1 MDGFRVYVDQVEEK
15 IYVYIPMFECFL
27 LFFIKLSWWVKWQFN
42 MLLNLKEKKTNMQWI
57 AVIFSHFL

>member
-27 LFFIKLSWWVKWQFN
+27 LFLIK
-42 MLLNLKEKKTNMQWI
+42 
-57 AVIFSHFL
+57 

>member
-27 LFFIKLSWWVKWQFN
+27 LFFLLSNADEWN
-42 MLLNLKEKKTNMQWI
+42 DSL
-57 AVIFSHFL
+57 ACC